1 MNFKNIL
8 AVVGISAATAIGSV
22 WGFAKWRESQYA
34 GMQDPAKL
42 PVNYAGFFE
51 KGKAADANA
60 LDFTA
65 AATSAT
71 PAVVHIKVKTNA
83 RKIANNNNQRRQQ
96 SPFGDDDPFG
106 GLFDDFFG
114 GPRVQSIPEQRAS
127 GSGVLISD
135 DGYIVTNNHVVSK
148 ADEITVTLA
157 NRKTYKAKVIGTDPN
172 SDLAV
177 IKIDG
182 KNFPYLV
189 YGNSD
194 DAKLGQWVLAI
205 GYPLNLD
212 VTVTAGIV
220 SAKAR
225 GIGISQGSAPVDSY
239 IQTDAAVNPGNSGG
253 ALINTNGEL
262 IGINAALAS
271 PTGSYAGYSYAIPVN
286 IVKKAVTDLIKYG
299 AVQRGY
305 IGISYAPDGLSDEQK
320 KAGGIKDGDGVYVSS
335 VIDDGAAKAAGIKK
349 GDFITK
355 VNGRTL
361 SGSSDFSGTIA
372 GYKPGDKVNIT
383 YVRDGKEYTVPVT
396 LKNSLGNASI
406 VTKDAAADQLGAD
419 LTTIND
425 ATAQHNN
432 IRGGVQA
439 KNLKQ
444 TGALKK
450 AGIEEGYIIT
460 SVNDQPITK
469 VEDLKKAIAN
479 AQGTVIL
486 KGFYPGDNAIY
497 GYRLNLQGN
506 TDGSTNDN
514 GDDGQ

>member
-1 MNFKNIL
+1 MNFKNFL
-8 AVVGISAATAIGSV
+8 AVVGISAATAVGSV
-22 WGFAKWRESQYA
+22 WGVAKWHEHQNI
-34 GMQDPAKL
+34 GTQDLAKL

-51 KGKAADANA
+51 KAKEADANS

-83 RKIANNNNQRRQQ
+83 RKITNNNQRQ
-96 SPFGDDDPFG
+96 SPFGDNDPFG

-114 GPRVQSIPEQRAS
+114 GPRGQRSIPEQRAS

-157 NRKTYKAKVIGTDPN
+157 NRKTYTAKVIGTDPN

-177 IKIDG
+177 IKIEG

-205 GYPLNLD
+205 GYPLDLN

-225 GIGISQGSAPVDSY
+225 GIGISQGNAPVDSY

-253 ALINTNGEL
+253 ALVNTNGEL

-271 PTGSYAGYSYAIPVN
+271 PTGSYAGYSFAIPVN
-286 IVKKAVTDLIKYG
+286 IVKKVVSDLLKYG

-305 IGISYAPDGLSDEQK
+305 IGIQYMPDAAASDDEIRK
-320 KAGGIKDGDGVYVSS
+320 KAGVKEGEGVFVTG
-335 VIDDGAAKAAGIKK
+335 VPDDGAAKAAGIKK
-349 GDFITK
+349 GDFVTK
-355 VNGRTL
+355 INGRILAGASDL
-361 SGSSDFSGTIA
+361 SGTLA
-372 GYKPGDKVNIT
+372 GFKPGDKVNVT
-383 YVRDGKEYTVPVT
+383 YVREGKENTVSVT
-396 LKNSLGNASI
+396 LQNKPGNLDIA
-406 VTKDAAADQLGAD
+406 KDAMTDVLGAD
-419 LTTIND
+419 FATIND
-425 ATAQHNN
+425 ATAQRVN

-444 TGALKK
+444 NGALKR
-450 AGIEEGYIIT
+450 AGVKEGFIIAYINGKP
-460 SVNDQPITK
+460 VMNVD
-469 VEDLKKAIAN
+469 ELKKELMNSSGAIE
-479 AQGTVIL
+479 L
-486 KGFYPGDNAIY
+486 RGFYSDDNNLY

-506 TDGSTNDN
+506 SDDSNNN
-514 GDDGQ
+514 GDDDGQ